1 MLMKNLAQILFL
13 FVLIFINSC
22 SKIEFE
28 TGIKGKVE
36 FGSGDCMPIIDYDSR
51 VYSDYS
57 GKIYFIEKTKLD
69 SLGQIDINE
78 ILKNS
83 LSDDVI
89 NGNLLTELPPN
100 TYIITLEK
108 VEDLRKYEVKI
119 EQGRVLSHD
128 FKFWICTSY

>member
-1 MLMKNLAQILFL
+1 MKYLAQILL
-13 FVLIFINSC
+13 LSVLILTNSC
-22 SKIEFE
+22 SKIGFE

-69 SLGQIDINE
+69 SLGQNDINE
-78 ILKNS
+78 LLNNS
-83 LSDDVI
+83 LSDDVL

-100 TYIITLEK
+100 TYIVTIEK
-108 VEDLRKYEVKI
+108 LEDLGKYEVKI
-119 EQGRVLSHD
+119 EQGRVLSYD
-128 FKFWICTSY
+128 FKFWRCTSY